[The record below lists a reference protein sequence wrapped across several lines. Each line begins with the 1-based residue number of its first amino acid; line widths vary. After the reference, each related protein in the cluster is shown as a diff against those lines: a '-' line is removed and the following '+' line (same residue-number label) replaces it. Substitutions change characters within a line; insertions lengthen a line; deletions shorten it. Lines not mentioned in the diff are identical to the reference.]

1 MPRARHDLAPT
12 VAVQQSIDR
21 GRSHRLAQLF
31 PVGLLDLGHREHAAG
46 LGAFD
51 ERRQELLLLLG
62 AEVLVVSAATPA
74 HVKDGVA
81 LLRVYEATGAAANKV
96 LLTCA
101 APITF
106 ANETNLLDDGGKP
119 LQPVGNTVH
128 FDLGP
133 NQIKTLRLQLAKSTI
148 APPKNE

>member
-1 MPRARHDLAPT
+1 M
-12 VAVQQSIDR
+12 AVQQSIDR

-31 PVGLLDLGHREHAAG
+31 AVGLLDLGHREHAAS

-81 LLRVYEATGAAANKV
+81 LLGPPRVQDMHRRSGPTKQLGDLRRRTAQRGPDQHALDALVLGVTGS
-96 LLTCA
+96 LLEPLGQSSNGA
-101 APITF
+101 LVARDQRLHPR
-106 ANETNLLDDGGKP
+106 LLEVRG
-119 LQPVGNTVH
+119 
-128 FDLGP
+128 
-133 NQIKTLRLQLAKSTI
+133 
-148 APPKNE
+148 